1 MKSKRRLGVLIL
13 ILTLAFPFRWA
24 FFNIGE
30 RGDAVTIASF
40 VATITLLIVGLM
52 LSQSSEE
59 PAEH

>member
-1 MKSKRRLGVLIL
+1 M